1 MKLKHDITIMTL
13 KTKTEHC
20 FYLIRQLALLSD
32 SNAANGMFNATTVL
46 MVMFTCECLDWSYII
61 LCVWCYFAFVFI

>member
-1 MKLKHDITIMTL
+1 MTL

-32 SNAANGMFNATTVL
+32 NNAAHEMFNATTVL
-46 MVMFTCECLDWSYII
+46 MVMFTCVCLDFA
-61 LCVWCYFAFVFI
+61 LHNALRLVLFYFCFHINVQVV